1 MRKVD
6 DLIIQYKKSYAKK
19 YCNKKV
25 EELTEKEFDDVFNL
39 NVKAPFWLSKNAFRY
54 MKENKNGGRIINM
67 SSINV
72 KNGGSSKSAYYV
84 ASKSALETL
93 SRIFSREGAKD
104 NILVNTIR
112 VGIIDS
118 GMNNNVKNY
127 SKTNFNNRLKYVPMG
142 KAGEPIDIANM
153 VLYLAGEKSKFITGQ
168 IFTVSGGE

>member
-1 MRKVD
+1 
-6 DLIIQYKKSYAKK
+6 
-19 YCNKKV
+19 
-25 EELTEKEFDDVFNL
+25 
-39 NVKAPFWLSKNAFRY
+39 